1 MIVDLAS
8 NSVALDY
15 GINNDII
22 KHKNKV
28 NIRCNI
34 SQGGAEM
41 ELSYMDY
48 ICYLVKQS
56 EIAKPIY
63 SAGLAQKV
71 AERFAMPIKKLQWPQ
86 QLP

>member
-1 MIVDLAS
+1 
-8 NSVALDY
+8 
-15 GINNDII
+15 
-22 KHKNKV
+22 
-28 NIRCNI
+28 
-34 SQGGAEM
+34 M